1 VDFASFQSQH
11 PYCRIPTFL
20 SVDETVGE
28 TVIISIQSCATL
40 QGGVNTRKAPPVTIE
55 VHGITSWMRE
65 NAPGDVTRRATP
77 AFNLEAGALA
87 LRESEL
93 ILGARESECAKKR
106 DQVGPQWFLS
116 QRDRRRCDAGPVT
129 GTAAAAR
136 AECDSSS
143 SRPACSDT

>member
-1 VDFASFQSQH
+1 
-11 PYCRIPTFL
+11 
-20 SVDETVGE
+20 
-28 TVIISIQSCATL
+28 
-40 QGGVNTRKAPPVTIE
+40 
-55 VHGITSWMRE
+55 ME

-136 AECDSSS
+136 AEFKFFKASLFGHVIYGRDVRFRKCTFSAPVQ
-143 SRPACSDT
+143 RRNVPCPQLN

>member
-1 VDFASFQSQH
+1 
-11 PYCRIPTFL
+11 
-20 SVDETVGE
+20 
-28 TVIISIQSCATL
+28 
-40 QGGVNTRKAPPVTIE
+40 
-55 VHGITSWMRE
+55 ME

-143 SRPACSDT
+143 SSDT